1 MCQGKLWSSV
11 KFKYE
16 SRTNVM
22 VSTRWQKTSIR
33 NTFWRG
39 WTLFFK
45 RWCTQLTSVYLPNA
59 CWYLYCVSSD
69 NDAMHFQCII
79 YIAYHCT
86 NSFSL
91 IAFHWLN
98 RTLPH
103 LFLHE
108 DKQIFLICIQYSEI
122 HCKLIWG
129 KSKSYFVLLSSLTYF
144 QNQRFHVYLGLEG
157 F

>member
-1 MCQGKLWSSV
+1 MNHVLTWWSLLND
-11 KFKYE
+11 KKHRFAIHLE
-16 SRTNVM
+16 GGGPCFSRDDAHNAQVC
-22 VSTRWQKTSIR
+22 
-33 NTFWRG
+33 
-39 WTLFFK
+39 TL
-45 RWCTQLTSVYLPNA
+45 YLPNA
-59 CWYLYCVSSD
+59 CWYLYYVSSD

-98 RTLPH
+98 QTLPH